1 MPKTSA
7 QLDREIAALT
17 GVMTAREVNAIVNA
31 ADGRNVYLIRYR
43 LGEETVHRV
52 TRARRRDR
60 VMEVHDL
67 ATGRWLP
74 VMPELGD
81 KLEIR

>member
-1 MPKTSA
+1 MAKTNA
-7 QLDREIAALT
+7 QLDREIAELT
-17 GVMTAREVNAIVNA
+17 GVMTAREVNAIVRA
-31 ADGRNVYLIRYR
+31 ADGRNVYLIRHR
-43 LGEETVHRV
+43 FGEDTVHRV
-52 TRARRRDR
+52 TQARRRDR

-67 ATGRWLP
+67 NTGRWLP

>member
-1 MPKTSA
+1 MTKTVA

-17 GVMTAREVNAIVNA
+17 GVMTAREVNAIVRA
-31 ADGRNVYLIRYR
+31 MDGRNVYLIRHR
-43 LGEETVHRV
+43 MGDETVHRV

-60 VMEVHDL
+60 VMEVYDL
-67 ATGRWLP
+67 STGRWLP

-81 KLEIR
+81 RLDVR